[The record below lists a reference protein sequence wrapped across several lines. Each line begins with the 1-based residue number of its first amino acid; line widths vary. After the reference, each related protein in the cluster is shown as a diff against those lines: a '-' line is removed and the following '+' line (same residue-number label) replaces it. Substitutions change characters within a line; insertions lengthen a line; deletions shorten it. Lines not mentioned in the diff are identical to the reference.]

1 MGTSSH
7 KNVSRSIHFPIPPWC
22 VPIRRRSF
30 RRIRRLPLWSIRH
43 DRRGDQEGPRG
54 RGEGFHRCRGQAQG
68 VHGGRE
74 EEVRGVR
81 RRREEEVRGL
91 RGCTEE
97 GRGGCHC
104 KGEGALR
111 EAWTICL
118 WPIRPIWPLRPR
130 LWLWPPRCLRPLRL
144 WLPRRW
150 LCWRSLPF
158 LLSD

>member
-1 MGTSSH
+1 MGE
-7 KNVSRSIHFPIPPWC
+7 KAFNDAEAKRKEFM
-22 VPIRRRSF
+22 
-30 RRIRRLPLWSIRH
+30 
-43 DRRGDQEGPRG
+43 EA
-54 RGEGFHRCRGQAQG
+54 EKKKY
-68 VHGGRE
+68 E
-74 EEVRGVR
+74 EFVAAEKKKY
-81 RRREEEVRGL
+81 EECG
-91 RGCTEE
+91 TEE

-158 LLSD
+158 L